1 MLNKWTD
8 FDRWTDIDLDDLTAQ
23 SEKLSN
29 DSNKD
34 VIKDALYTIKN
45 SFTLLEKKKSTKEKR
60 DRMTKERINIL
71 IRLGFEIRY
80 RSPSPTNAKTEELPS
95 QTEANSAQTSP
106 YKAGRKFQTGC
117 FTNFL
122 PQASIAA

>member
-8 FDRWTDIDLDDLTAQ
+8 FDRWTEIDLDDLTAQ

-45 SFTLLEKKKSTKEKR
+45 SFTLIEKKKSTKEKR

-71 IRLGFEIRY
+71 IRLGFQIHF
-80 RSPSPTNAKTEELPS
+80 RSPSQPNLSAEGTPP
-95 QTEANSAQTSP
+95 QTEVNPAQTS
-106 YKAGRKFQTGC
+106 R
-117 FTNFL
+117 
-122 PQASIAA
+122 

>member
-8 FDRWTDIDLDDLTAQ
+8 FDRWTEIDLDDLTAQ

-71 IRLGFEIRY
+71 IRLGFEIHFR
-80 RSPSPTNAKTEELPS
+80 PPVQPEQTPAESPTQSEATPAEAS
-95 QTEANSAQTSP
+95 Q
-106 YKAGRKFQTGC
+106 
-117 FTNFL
+117 
-122 PQASIAA
+122 

>member
-34 VIKDALYTIKN
+34 IIKDALYTIKN
-45 SFTLLEKKKSTKEKR
+45 SFTLIEKKKSTKEKR

-80 RSPSPTNAKTEELPS
+80 RSPSQTNAKAEELPS

-106 YKAGRKFQTGC
+106 
-117 FTNFL
+117 
-122 PQASIAA
+122 

>member
-95 QTEANSAQTSP
+95 QTEANSAQTS
-106 YKAGRKFQTGC
+106 
-117 FTNFL
+117 
-122 PQASIAA
+122 S